1 MATLSR
7 ALVELLLSFPHAT
20 SARTVEVQ
28 KVGSKLPR
36 SLSKNVWVDLGEFG
50 PRKRRDFS
58 EGLAEGLMTQLAAP
72 LIRST
77 ALYTCKTMAVNKTLP
92 DFFTCLRLRV
102 EVGNYTTPVRLA
114 AQAKLC
120 PRRQLVNTSEVVE
133 GGIKRQ
139 EAAGGRELEEEN
151 WKQGKEAGNWRKGTG
166 GRELEEE
173 NWRQGTGRRR
183 MKTGGKELEE
193 RNWRQ
198 GTGGRYLAEIEVK
211 NVEVVA
217 FFPESLSYSRVSSK
231 FKNQNQGPGAS
242 VASFLY

>member
-1 MATLSR
+1 M
-7 ALVELLLSFPHAT
+7 
-20 SARTVEVQ
+20 
-28 KVGSKLPR
+28 
-36 SLSKNVWVDLGEFG
+36 
-50 PRKRRDFS
+50 
-58 EGLAEGLMTQLAAP
+58 
-72 LIRST
+72 
-77 ALYTCKTMAVNKTLP
+77 
-92 DFFTCLRLRV
+92 
-102 EVGNYTTPVRLA
+102 
-114 AQAKLC
+114 
-120 PRRQLVNTSEVVE
+120 E

>member
-1 MATLSR
+1 
-7 ALVELLLSFPHAT
+7 
-20 SARTVEVQ
+20 
-28 KVGSKLPR
+28 
-36 SLSKNVWVDLGEFG
+36 
-50 PRKRRDFS
+50 
-58 EGLAEGLMTQLAAP
+58 MTQLAAP

-92 DFFTCLRLRV
+92 DFFTCLRPRV

-151 WKQGKEAGNWRKGTG
+151 WRKGTGGRDLSRTGPGGRELEAGKEAGNWRKGTG

-198 GTGGRYLAEIEVK
+198 GTGGRYLAEG
-211 NVEVVA
+211 
-217 FFPESLSYSRVSSK
+217 RSK
-231 FKNQNQGPGAS
+231 SKMWRLWP
-242 VASFLY
+242 SFLKV